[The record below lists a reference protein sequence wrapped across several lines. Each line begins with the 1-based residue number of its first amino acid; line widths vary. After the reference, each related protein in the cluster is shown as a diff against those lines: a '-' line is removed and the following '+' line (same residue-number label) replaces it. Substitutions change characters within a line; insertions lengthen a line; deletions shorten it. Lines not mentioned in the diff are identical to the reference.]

1 MDNLSQVICPE
12 STVANRTI
20 NRQPVKK
27 RISFLA
33 VALLL
38 LQVPTFGQAIIYD
51 ILLAGRAVGELT
63 IAPVRGSDGSENL
76 RVRGAIDTF
85 LYDVVYVGENRFE
98 KGVLKT
104 ALSSQEVNGKLKEKT
119 NTVQT
124 SDTYHVTFADAKSTA
139 KETTRVPHPINH
151 TVTSLYYRE
160 PVNLKQIYSDRFG
173 KMCPIL
179 KVGTSAYEVVMPD
192 GKKTRYTYADGQCRE
207 VQSEIVGINLIFR
220 LRADSVGQ

>member
-1 MDNLSQVICPE
+1 MLLYE
-12 STVANRTI
+12 R
-20 NRQPVKK
+20 VKK
-27 RISFLA
+27 RII
-33 VALLL
+33 LLLVLLLVL
-38 LQVPTFGQAIIYD
+38 LQVPARSQAIIYD

-63 IAPVRGSDGSENL
+63 ITPSRGSDGSENL

-124 SDTYHVTFADAKSTA
+124 SDIYHVTFADAKSA
-139 KETTRVPHPINH
+139 SKETAQVPHPINH

-173 KMCPIL
+173 KMCPVQ
-179 KVGTSAYEVVMPD
+179 KVGTSAYEIVMPD

-207 VQSEIVGINLIFR
+207 VQSEIVGFNLIFR
-220 LRADSVGQ
+220 IQPGSVRR